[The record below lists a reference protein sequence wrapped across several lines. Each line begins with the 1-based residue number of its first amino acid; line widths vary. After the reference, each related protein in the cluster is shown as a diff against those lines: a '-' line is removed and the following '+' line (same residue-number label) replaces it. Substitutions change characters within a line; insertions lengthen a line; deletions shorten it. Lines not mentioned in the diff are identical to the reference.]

1 MKRQANQR
9 SESVRFTYEWYCTFL
24 DRLRADDYEVRS
36 FGDALGNGDVVIRHD
51 VDLSLEAA
59 LAMARIEAERDVQA
73 TYCVLVTS
81 PLYNVLDAKWREHVD
96 TIESLGHDVELHFST
111 HEYWRN
117 GNRPTEAELERRVAE
132 ERAVLETVTSDP
144 VDTVSFHIPPDWAL
158 GREFEGFRNTYAPA
172 YFDQIEYI
180 ADSGQRWRDEPPTL
194 DDDGPK
200 QILVHPGLWGTED
213 GTFEERIEERAS
225 DACTHL
231 NRKAQREFL
240 DGVYD

>member
-9 SESVRFTYEWYCTFL
+9 SESVRFTYEWYCAFL
-24 DRLRADDYEVRS
+24 DRLRADGYEVRS
-36 FGDALGNGDVVIRHD
+36 FDDDLGDGDVVVRHD

-59 LAMARIEAERDVQA
+59 LAMARIEAERDVQS

-81 PLYNVLDAKWREHVD
+81 PLYNVLDAKWREHVKS
-96 TIESLGHDVELHFST
+96 IESLGHDVELHFST
-111 HEYWRN
+111 HEYWRD
-117 GNRPTEAELERRVAE
+117 GAQPTDAELERRVAE
-132 ERAVLETVTSDP
+132 ERAVLETVTDEP
-144 VDTVSFHIPPDWAL
+144 VETVSFHIPPEWVLDRTFDA
-158 GREFEGFRNTYAPA
+158 FRSTYEPA
-172 YFDQIEYI
+172 YFGEADYVG
-180 ADSGQRWRDEPPTL
+180 DSGQRWRDDPPEL
-194 DDDGPK
+194 ADDQPT

-213 GTFEERIEERAS
+213 GTFEERIQERAT